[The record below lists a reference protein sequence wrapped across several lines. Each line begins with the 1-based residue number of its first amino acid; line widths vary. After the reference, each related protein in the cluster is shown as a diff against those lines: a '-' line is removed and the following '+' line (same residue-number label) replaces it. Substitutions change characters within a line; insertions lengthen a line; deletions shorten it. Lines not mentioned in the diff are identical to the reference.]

1 MKINPFELDENVNY
15 TVERERENNG
25 RDISSSFAD
34 RNLTSFDLK
43 EPFGGSRRVEGGK
56 RFSWKGIYIHT
67 LTHINIYYS
76 RRTEVKEITINRVLQ

>member
-43 EPFGGSRRVEGGK
+43 EPFGGFTTS
-56 RFSWKGIYIHT
+56 
-67 LTHINIYYS
+67 
-76 RRTEVKEITINRVLQ
+76 

>member
-43 EPFGGSRRVEGGK
+43 EPIWRVHDELKEENGSRGK
-56 RFSWKGIYIHT
+56 VYIYIHSHT
-67 LTHINIYYS
+67 
-76 RRTEVKEITINRVLQ
+76 